1 MWTIPY
7 LVCVLC
13 VQFLAR
19 DKRELLDPSTTSE
32 RRSGLEGKVQT
43 WEDHIKR
50 CKERIEEKERD
61 LDREREALQ
70 VLLPPSKS
78 KWLISGN

>member
-13 VQFLAR
+13 VQGIA
-19 DKRELLDPSTTSE
+19 DNKRELLDPSTTSE
-32 RRSGLEGKVQT
+32 RRSVLEGRVQGG
-43 WEDHIKR
+43 EDMIKSY
-50 CKERIEEKERD
+50 KEWIEETERD
-61 LDREREALQ
+61 LDKEREALQ
-70 VLLPPSKS
+70 VLLPPSES

>member
-13 VQFLAR
+13 VQAIA
-19 DKRELLDPSTTSE
+19 DWKRELLDPSTTSE
-32 RRSGLEGKVQT
+32 RRSEVEVQVQT
-43 WEDHIKR
+43 WEGGIKR
-50 CKERIEEKERD
+50 HKELIEENERD

>member
-13 VQFLAR
+13 VQRIAR
-19 DKRELLDPSTTSE
+19 DKRELADPSTTSK
-32 RRSGLEGKVQT
+32 RRSELEGIVQR
-43 WEDHIKR
+43 WEGAIKR
-50 CKERIEEKERD
+50 WKELIEENERA

-78 KWLISGN
+78 KWLISCN

>member
-13 VQFLAR
+13 VQWIAR
-19 DKRELLDPSTTSE
+19 DKRQLLDPSTTSE
-32 RRSGLEGKVQT
+32 RRSRLERNVQS
-43 WEDHIKR
+43 WERGIKMN
-50 CKERIEEKERD
+50 KEMVEENERA

>member
-1 MWTIPY
+1 M
-7 LVCVLC
+7 CVLC
-13 VQFLAR
+13 VQFIA
-19 DKRELLDPSTTSE
+19 DNKRELGDPSTTSE
-32 RRSGLEGKVQT
+32 RRSVLEREVQD
-43 WEDHIKR
+43 WEGIIKIN
-50 CKERIEEKERD
+50 KEWIVKNERD